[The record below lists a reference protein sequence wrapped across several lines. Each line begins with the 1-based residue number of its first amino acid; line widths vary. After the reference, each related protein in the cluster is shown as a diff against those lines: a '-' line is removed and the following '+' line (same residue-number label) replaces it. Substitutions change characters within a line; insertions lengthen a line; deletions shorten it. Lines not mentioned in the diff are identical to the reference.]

1 MWGLDFHV
9 ISIFCLHRAFY
20 KIHSWKL
27 FVYGKIFAH
36 RKIKRGRKS
45 MIKKKNK
52 INNNENKK
60 KTKTGPKKKERVTFC
75 QEKKKDPL
83 LKRPVLAELH
93 AGVQISNKEV
103 AANQNRPYMML
114 KTRFLFLC
122 ASISLDTKTLTIA
135 SNRNFESC
143 TSIRCFSP

>member
-1 MWGLDFHV
+1 M
-9 ISIFCLHRAFY
+9 I
-20 KIHSWKL
+20 
-27 FVYGKIFAH
+27 
-36 RKIKRGRKS
+36 
-45 MIKKKNK
+45 IKKR
-52 INNNENKK
+52 
-60 KTKTGPKKKERVTFC
+60 KTGPKKKERVTFC

-143 TSIRCFSP
+143 TSIRCFSPQNIFRFFHFFAAGFSFAFSNFDDYCVIRLNAPLSDRDKEKHVSNG